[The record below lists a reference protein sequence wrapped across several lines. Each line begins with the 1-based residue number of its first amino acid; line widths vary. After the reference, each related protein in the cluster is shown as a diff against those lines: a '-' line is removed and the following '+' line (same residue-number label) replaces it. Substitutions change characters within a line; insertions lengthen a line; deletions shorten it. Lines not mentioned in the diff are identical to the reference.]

1 MILRLFFYGVALVCL
16 WAALQGSYLTYQAHQ
31 FLSQPYNVVGGAVL
45 GLASILTLASAV
57 LAALRRREFYAPVF
71 AVALG
76 APAFVIF
83 GLSRMGDLSVSQA
96 YAQAMCAQGT
106 GLCFPQ
112 AASFMQALAVAALLG
127 GILVVYLAR
136 RPRGEA

>member
-1 MILRLFFYGVALVCL
+1 MLRRVLFYGVALVCL

-31 FLSQPYNVVGGAVL
+31 FLNKPYNMVGGAVL
-45 GLASILTLASAV
+45 GLASLLTLTSAV
-57 LAALRRREFYAPVF
+57 LAALHRREFYAPVF

-76 APAFVIF
+76 APAFVVL
-83 GLSRMGDLSVSQA
+83 GLSQMGDLSVSQA
-96 YAQAMCAQGT
+96 YAQAMCAHGT

-112 AASFMQALAVAALLG
+112 AASFMQALAVAAFLG

-136 RPRGEA
+136 RHHSEA